1 MRDRGPGARTRADLG
16 TDVSRSVRTCTQ
28 ARPPAAWHSG
38 RMNALLQLKG
48 TTAFFVQAILSF
60 AVSLTA
66 VALGIVYLPA
76 PVWIRAF
83 LALGMLYVTTS
94 TFTLAKCVR
103 DRQEAGAAAARRDA
117 SGQVL
122 PPNAPYVDSSA
133 AWS

>member
-1 MRDRGPGARTRADLG
+1 MRT
-16 TDVSRSVRTCTQ
+16 STQ
-28 ARPPAAWHSG
+28 AQPPAARHSG
-38 RMNALLQLKG
+38 HMNALLQLKG

-60 AVSLTA
+60 VVSITA
-66 VALGIVYLPA
+66 VTLGIVYLPA
-76 PVWIRAF
+76 PIWIRAF

-103 DRQEAGAAAARRDA
+103 DRQEAGAAAARREA

-122 PPNAPYVDSSA
+122 PPNAPYVDPSAA